1 MKKRIS
7 KICSILTA
15 SALLAVS
22 VTAYAESDDI
32 EAGFQAEEESE
43 VQTQMETQEFQ
54 TETGSLEKESE
65 TEQKKEENG
74 LDTFLY
80 VRENDTENENSE
92 ANTTVRKV
100 TLDELK
106 TEVQEDKKQELT
118 AIVFQFAQDDTEES
132 ETEQQTE
139 TQQET
144 GDSTESAE
152 SEKESKKITEKYP
165 TVELTELQ
173 KEIVYDVTELVP
185 QAVILLNQCELEDT
199 LMFEDYKQVK
209 AVTVIKAEDEK
220 ELEKTVEEYDL
231 EKEYTSYL
239 KLQAVKKASTA
250 KGQTRTSALTQT
262 ETTKSLSQMPQT
274 ESQTTSTPSNRAAG
288 SSSSTSGSDST
299 SSTSG
304 SSTTSGSTSTS
315 GNTSSSG
322 TTTTG
327 AKDVTITFEPD
338 EVYSGEESVS
348 ASYSVSSTKEVT
360 YGKVTVTYDTNIMKF
375 DDVNAEDSDAL
386 EGMTVKV
393 TKPTD
398 SGGTD
403 GKIVIEFSSTTPKK
417 LEGTLVDLWFNLTSN
432 ATTGQQFN
440 ISMTVDELR
449 NGSTNLTSE
458 VKTASMVAQAD
469 EDSETETTAQ
479 TTASTTASTTAQTT
493 AETSAPQNAPKTG
506 DTTNT
511 PLMALLMAGSAA
523 VYFCMKKGK
532 STSDMK

>member
-32 EAGFQAEEESE
+32 EAGFQAEEESD
-43 VQTQMETQEFQ
+43 VPMETQEFQ
-54 TETGSLEKESE
+54 TETGSLESE

-80 VRENDTENENSE
+80 VREKENTAGDEE
-92 ANTTVRKV
+92 KITVRKT

-106 TEVQEDKKQELT
+106 EEIKEDKKPEL
-118 AIVFQFAQDDTEES
+118 AAVVFQFAQDDTEES
-132 ETEQQTE
+132 ETQVQTE

-144 GDSTESAE
+144 ETLTEKT
-152 SEKESKKITEKYP
+152 EKETEETKEKYP
-165 TVELTELQ
+165 TVELSDLQ
-173 KEIVYDVTELVP
+173 KEIVYEVAELAP
-185 QAVILLNQCELEDT
+185 QTVVLLNQCEVEDS
-199 LMFEDYKQVK
+199 LMFKKYKQVK
-209 AVTVIKAEDEK
+209 AVTVVKAAGEK
-220 ELEKTVEEYDL
+220 ELEKTIEKYDL

-239 KLQAVKKASTA
+239 KLQVVEKAVSA
-250 KGQTRTSALTQT
+250 KSQTRTSALTQT

-274 ESQTTSTPSNRAAG
+274 QTESQTAASPSNRAAG
-288 SSSSTSGSDST
+288 SSSGSA
-299 SSTSG
+299 SG
-304 SSTTSGSTSTS
+304 SSSTSGSTSTS
-315 GNTSSSG
+315 ESTSASG

-338 EVYSGEESVS
+338 DVYSGEESVS

-398 SGGTD
+398 SGGTE

-469 EDSETETTAQ
+469 ENSETETTAQ
-479 TTASTTASTTAQTT
+479 TTPSTTASTTAQTT
-493 AETSAPQNAPKTG
+493 ATTETSAPQNAPKTG
-506 DTTNT
+506 DTANA
-511 PLMALLMAGSAA
+511 PMMALMMTGSAA
-523 VYFCMKKGK
+523 VYFAMKKK
-532 STSDMK
+532 RKRV

>member
-32 EAGFQAEEESE
+32 EAGFQAEEESD
-43 VQTQMETQEFQ
+43 VPMETQEFQ
-54 TETGSLEKESE
+54 TETGSLESE

-80 VRENDTENENSE
+80 VREKENTAGDEE
-92 ANTTVRKV
+92 EKITVRKV

-106 TEVQEDKKQELT
+106 EEIKEDKKPEL
-118 AIVFQFAQDDTEES
+118 AAVVFQFAQDDTEES
-132 ETEQQTE
+132 ETQAQTE

-144 GDSTESAE
+144 ETQTEKT
-152 SEKESKKITEKYP
+152 EKETEETKETKETKEKYP
-165 TVELTELQ
+165 TVELSDLQ
-173 KEIVYDVTELVP
+173 KEIVYEVAELAP
-185 QAVILLNQCELEDT
+185 QTVVLLNQCEVEDS
-199 LMFEDYKQVK
+199 LMFKKYKQVK
-209 AVTVIKAEDEK
+209 AVTVVKAAGEK
-220 ELEKTVEEYDL
+220 ELEKTIEKYDL

-239 KLQAVKKASTA
+239 KLQAVEKAVSA
-250 KGQTRTSALTQT
+250 KSQARTSALTQT
-262 ETTKSLSQMPQT
+262 ETTKSLSQMPQMQT
-274 ESQTTSTPSNRAAG
+274 ESQTTASPSNRAAG
-288 SSSSTSGSDST
+288 SSSGSTSGS

-304 SSTTSGSTSTS
+304 SASTSESTAA
-315 GNTSSSG
+315 SG

-338 EVYSGEESVS
+338 DVYSGEESVS

-398 SGGTD
+398 SGGTE

-479 TTASTTASTTAQTT
+479 TTPSTTASTTAQTT
-493 AETSAPQNAPKTG
+493 ATTETSAPQNAPKTG
-506 DTTNT
+506 DTANA
-511 PLMALLMAGSAA
+511 PMMALMMTGSAA
-523 VYFCMKKGK
+523 VYFAMKKK
-532 STSDMK
+532 RKRV

>member
-32 EAGFQAEEESE
+32 EAGFQAEEESD
-43 VQTQMETQEFQ
+43 VPMETQEFQ
-54 TETGSLEKESE
+54 TETGSLESE

-80 VRENDTENENSE
+80 VREKENTVGDEE
-92 ANTTVRKV
+92 KITVRKT

-106 TEVQEDKKQELT
+106 EEIKEDKKPEL
-118 AIVFQFAQDDTEES
+118 AAVVFQFAQDDTEES
-132 ETEQQTE
+132 ETQVQTE

-144 GDSTESAE
+144 ETLTEKT
-152 SEKESKKITEKYP
+152 EKETEETKEKYP
-165 TVELTELQ
+165 TVELSDLQ
-173 KEIVYDVTELVP
+173 KEIVYEVAELAP
-185 QAVILLNQCELEDT
+185 QTVVLLNQCEVEDS
-199 LMFEDYKQVK
+199 LMFKKYKQVK
-209 AVTVIKAEDEK
+209 AVTVVKAAGEK
-220 ELEKTVEEYDL
+220 ELEKTIEKYDL

-239 KLQAVKKASTA
+239 KLQVVEKAVSA
-250 KGQTRTSALTQT
+250 KSQTRTSALTQT

-274 ESQTTSTPSNRAAG
+274 QTESQTAASPSNRAAG
-288 SSSSTSGSDST
+288 SSSGSA
-299 SSTSG
+299 SG
-304 SSTTSGSTSTS
+304 SSSTSGSTSTS
-315 GNTSSSG
+315 ESTSASG

-338 EVYSGEESVS
+338 DVYSGEESVS

-398 SGGTD
+398 SGGTE

-479 TTASTTASTTAQTT
+479 TTPSTTASTTAQTT
-493 AETSAPQNAPKTG
+493 ATTETSAPQNAPKTG
-506 DTTNT
+506 DTANA
-511 PLMALLMAGSAA
+511 PMMALMMTGSAA
-523 VYFCMKKGK
+523 VYFAMKKK
-532 STSDMK
+532 RKRV

>member
-32 EAGFQAEEESE
+32 EAGFQAEEESD
-43 VQTQMETQEFQ
+43 VPMETQEFQ
-54 TETGSLEKESE
+54 TETGSLESE

-80 VRENDTENENSE
+80 VREKENTAGDEE
-92 ANTTVRKV
+92 KITVRKT

-106 TEVQEDKKQELT
+106 EEIKEDKKPEL
-118 AIVFQFAQDDTEES
+118 AAVVFQFAQDDTEES
-132 ETEQQTE
+132 ETQVQTE

-144 GDSTESAE
+144 ETLTEKT
-152 SEKESKKITEKYP
+152 EKETEETKEKYP
-165 TVELTELQ
+165 TVELSDLQ
-173 KEIVYDVTELVP
+173 KEIVYEVAELAP
-185 QAVILLNQCELEDT
+185 QTVVLLNQCEVEDS
-199 LMFEDYKQVK
+199 LMFKKYKQVK
-209 AVTVIKAEDEK
+209 AVTVVKAAGEK
-220 ELEKTVEEYDL
+220 ELEKTIEKYDL

-239 KLQAVKKASTA
+239 KLQAVEKAASA
-250 KGQTRTSALTQT
+250 KSQTRTSALTQT

>member
-32 EAGFQAEEESE
+32 EAGFQAEEESD
-43 VQTQMETQEFQ
+43 VPMETQEFQ
-54 TETGSLEKESE
+54 TETGSLESE

-80 VRENDTENENSE
+80 VREKENAAGDEE
-92 ANTTVRKV
+92 KITVRKV

-106 TEVQEDKKQELT
+106 EEVKEDKKPELT
-118 AIVFQFAQDDTEES
+118 AVVFQFATDEQEES
-132 ETEQQTE
+132 ETEEQTE

-144 GDSTESAE
+144 ETQTEKTE
-152 SEKESKKITEKYP
+152 TEKETEETKEKYP
-165 TVELTELQ
+165 TVELSDLQ
-173 KEIVYDVTELVP
+173 KEIVYEVAELVP
-185 QAVILLNQCELEDT
+185 QTVVLLNQCEVEDS
-199 LMFEDYKQVK
+199 LMFKKYKQVK
-209 AVTVIKAEDEK
+209 AVTVVKAAGEK
-220 ELEKTVEEYDL
+220 ELEKTIEKYDL

-239 KLQAVKKASTA
+239 KLQAVEKAVSA
-250 KGQTRTSALTQT
+250 KSQTRTSALTQT

-274 ESQTTSTPSNRAAG
+274 QTESQTAASPSNRAAG
-288 SSSSTSGSDST
+288 SSSGSA
-299 SSTSG
+299 SG
-304 SSTTSGSTSTS
+304 SSSTSGSTSTS
-315 GNTSSSG
+315 ESTSASG

-338 EVYSGEESVS
+338 DVYSGEESVS

-398 SGGTD
+398 SGGTE

-479 TTASTTASTTAQTT
+479 TTPSTTASTTAQTT
-493 AETSAPQNAPKTG
+493 ATTETSAPQNAPKTG

>member
-32 EAGFQAEEESE
+32 EAGFQAEEESD
-43 VQTQMETQEFQ
+43 VPMETQEFQ
-54 TETGSLEKESE
+54 TETGSLESE

-80 VRENDTENENSE
+80 VREKENTAGDEE
-92 ANTTVRKV
+92 KITVRKT

-106 TEVQEDKKQELT
+106 EEIKEDKKPEL
-118 AIVFQFAQDDTEES
+118 AAVVFQFAQDDTEES
-132 ETEQQTE
+132 ETQVQTE

-144 GDSTESAE
+144 ETLTEKT
-152 SEKESKKITEKYP
+152 EKETEETKEKYP
-165 TVELTELQ
+165 TVELSDLQ
-173 KEIVYDVTELVP
+173 KEIVYEVAELAP
-185 QAVILLNQCELEDT
+185 QTVVLLNQCEVEDS
-199 LMFEDYKQVK
+199 LMFKKYKQVK
-209 AVTVIKAEDEK
+209 AVTVVKAAGEK
-220 ELEKTVEEYDL
+220 ELEKTIEKYDL

-239 KLQAVKKASTA
+239 KLQAVEKAVSA
-250 KGQTRTSALTQT
+250 KSQTRTSALTQT
-262 ETTKSLSQMPQT
+262 ETRKSLSQMPQT
-274 ESQTTSTPSNRAAG
+274 QTESQTAASPSNRAAG
-288 SSSSTSGSDST
+288 SSSGSA
-299 SSTSG
+299 SG
-304 SSTTSGSTSTS
+304 SSSTSGSTSTS
-315 GNTSSSG
+315 ESTSASG

-338 EVYSGEESVS
+338 DVYSGEESVS

-398 SGGTD
+398 SGGTE

-479 TTASTTASTTAQTT
+479 TTPSTTASTTAQTT
-493 AETSAPQNAPKTG
+493 ATTETSAPQNAPKTG
-506 DTTNT
+506 DTANA
-511 PLMALLMAGSAA
+511 PMMALMMTGSAA
-523 VYFCMKKGK
+523 VYFAMKKK
-532 STSDMK
+532 RKRV

>member
-7 KICSILTA
+7 KICSILTV

-32 EAGFQAEEESE
+32 EAGFQAEEETD

-54 TETGSLEKESE
+54 TETGSLESE

-80 VRENDTENENSE
+80 VREKENAAGDDTEEKI
-92 ANTTVRKV
+92 TVRKV

-106 TEVQEDKKQELT
+106 EEVKEDKKPELT
-118 AIVFQFAQDDTEES
+118 AVVFQFATDEQEES
-132 ETEQQTE
+132 ETEEQTE

-144 GDSTESAE
+144 ETQTEKTE
-152 SEKESKKITEKYP
+152 TEKETEETKEKYP
-165 TVELTELQ
+165 TVELSDLQ
-173 KEIVYDVTELVP
+173 KEIVYEVAELVP
-185 QAVILLNQCELEDT
+185 QTVVLLNQCEVEDT
-199 LMFEDYKQVK
+199 LMFKEYKQVK
-209 AVTVIKAEDEK
+209 AVTVVKATGEK
-220 ELEKTVEEYDL
+220 ELEKTIEKYDL

-239 KLQAVKKASTA
+239 KLQAVEKAASA
-250 KGQTRTSALTQT
+250 KSQTRTSALTQT

-299 SSTSG
+299 SSTLG

>member
-32 EAGFQAEEESE
+32 EAGFQAEEESD
-43 VQTQMETQEFQ
+43 VPMETQEFQ
-54 TETGSLEKESE
+54 TETGSLESE

-80 VRENDTENENSE
+80 VREKENTAGDEE
-92 ANTTVRKV
+92 KITVRKT

-106 TEVQEDKKQELT
+106 EEIKEDKKPEL
-118 AIVFQFAQDDTEES
+118 AAVVFQFAQDDTEES
-132 ETEQQTE
+132 ETQVQTE

-144 GDSTESAE
+144 ETLTEKT
-152 SEKESKKITEKYP
+152 EKETEETKEKYP
-165 TVELTELQ
+165 TVELSDLQ
-173 KEIVYDVTELVP
+173 KEIVYEVAELAP
-185 QAVILLNQCELEDT
+185 QTVVLLNQCEVEDS
-199 LMFEDYKQVK
+199 LMFKKYKQVK
-209 AVTVIKAEDEK
+209 AVTVVKAAGEK
-220 ELEKTVEEYDL
+220 ELEKTIEKYDL
-231 EKEYTSYL
+231 EKEYISYL
-239 KLQAVKKASTA
+239 KLQAVEKAVSA
-250 KGQTRTSALTQT
+250 KSQTRTSALTQT

-274 ESQTTSTPSNRAAG
+274 QTESQTAASPSNRAAG
-288 SSSSTSGSDST
+288 SSSGSA
-299 SSTSG
+299 SG
-304 SSTTSGSTSTS
+304 SSSTSGSTSTS
-315 GNTSSSG
+315 ESTSASG

-338 EVYSGEESVS
+338 DVYSGEESVS

-398 SGGTD
+398 SGGTE

-479 TTASTTASTTAQTT
+479 TTPSTTASTTAQTT
-493 AETSAPQNAPKTG
+493 ATTETSAPQNAPKTG
-506 DTTNT
+506 DTANA
-511 PLMALLMAGSAA
+511 PMMALIMTGSAA
-523 VYFCMKKGK
+523 VYFAMKKK
-532 STSDMK
+532 RKRV

>member
-32 EAGFQAEEESE
+32 EAGFQAEEESD
-43 VQTQMETQEFQ
+43 VPMETQEFQ
-54 TETGSLEKESE
+54 TETGSLESE

-80 VRENDTENENSE
+80 VREKENTAGDEE
-92 ANTTVRKV
+92 KITVRKT
-100 TLDELK
+100 TLDELEEEIK
-106 TEVQEDKKQELT
+106 EDKKPEL
-118 AIVFQFAQDDTEES
+118 AAVVFQFAQDDTEES
-132 ETEQQTE
+132 ETQVQTE

-144 GDSTESAE
+144 ETLTEKT
-152 SEKESKKITEKYP
+152 EKETEETKEKYP
-165 TVELTELQ
+165 TVELSDLQ
-173 KEIVYDVTELVP
+173 KEIVYEVAELVP
-185 QAVILLNQCELEDT
+185 QTVVLLNQCEVEDT
-199 LMFEDYKQVK
+199 LMFKEYKQVK
-209 AVTVIKAEDEK
+209 AVTVVKAMGEK
-220 ELEKTVEEYDL
+220 ELEKTIEKYDL

-239 KLQAVKKASTA
+239 KLQAVEKAASA
-250 KGQTRTSALTQT
+250 KSQTRTSALTQT

-398 SGGTD
+398 SSGTD

>member
-32 EAGFQAEEESE
+32 EAGFQAEEESD
-43 VQTQMETQEFQ
+43 VPMETQEFQ
-54 TETGSLEKESE
+54 TETGSLESE
-65 TEQKKEENG
+65 TEQKKGENG

-80 VRENDTENENSE
+80 VREKENTAGDEE
-92 ANTTVRKV
+92 KITVRKT

-106 TEVQEDKKQELT
+106 EEIKEDKKPEL
-118 AIVFQFAQDDTEES
+118 AAVVFQFAQDDTEES
-132 ETEQQTE
+132 ETQVQTE

-144 GDSTESAE
+144 ETLTEKT
-152 SEKESKKITEKYP
+152 EKETEETKEKYP
-165 TVELTELQ
+165 TVELSDLQ
-173 KEIVYDVTELVP
+173 KEIVYEVAELAP
-185 QAVILLNQCELEDT
+185 QTVVLLNQCEVEDS
-199 LMFEDYKQVK
+199 LMFKKYKQVK
-209 AVTVIKAEDEK
+209 AVTVVKAAGEK
-220 ELEKTVEEYDL
+220 ELEKTIEKYDL

-239 KLQAVKKASTA
+239 KLQAVEKAVSA
-250 KGQTRTSALTQT
+250 KSQTRTSALTQT

-274 ESQTTSTPSNRAAG
+274 QTESQTAASPSNRAAG
-288 SSSSTSGSDST
+288 SSSTSGSDST

-322 TTTTG
+322 ITTTG

>member
-32 EAGFQAEEESE
+32 EAGFQAEEESD
-43 VQTQMETQEFQ
+43 VPMETQEFQ
-54 TETGSLEKESE
+54 TETGSLESE

-80 VRENDTENENSE
+80 VREKENTAGDEE
-92 ANTTVRKV
+92 KITVRKT

-106 TEVQEDKKQELT
+106 EEIKEDKKPEL
-118 AIVFQFAQDDTEES
+118 AAVVFQFAQDDTEES
-132 ETEQQTE
+132 ETQVQTE

-144 GDSTESAE
+144 ETLTEKT
-152 SEKESKKITEKYP
+152 EKETEETKEKYP
-165 TVELTELQ
+165 TVELSDLQ
-173 KEIVYDVTELVP
+173 KEIVYEVAELAP
-185 QAVILLNQCELEDT
+185 QTVVLLNQCEVEDS
-199 LMFEDYKQVK
+199 LMFKKYKQVK
-209 AVTVIKAEDEK
+209 AVTVVKAAGEK
-220 ELEKTVEEYDL
+220 ELEKTIEKYDL

-239 KLQAVKKASTA
+239 KLQAVEKAVSA
-250 KGQTRTSALTQT
+250 KSQTRTSALTQT

-274 ESQTTSTPSNRAAG
+274 QTESQTAASPSNRAAG
-288 SSSSTSGSDST
+288 SSSGSA
-299 SSTSG
+299 SG
-304 SSTTSGSTSTS
+304 SSSTSGSTSTS
-315 GNTSSSG
+315 ESTSASG

-338 EVYSGEESVS
+338 DVYSGEESVS

-398 SGGTD
+398 SGGTE

-479 TTASTTASTTAQTT
+479 TTPSTTASTTAQTT
-493 AETSAPQNAPKTG
+493 ATTETSAPQNAPKTG
-506 DTTNT
+506 DTANA
-511 PLMALLMAGSAA
+511 PMMALMMTGSAA
-523 VYFCMKKGK
+523 VYFAMKKK
-532 STSDMK
+532 RKRV